1 MRHLVFGLSNE
12 SFYFDVY
19 DVFISVTLSMIS
31 SDIAIHLTWSIG
43 EESVEE
49 GFWWILSKFEE
60 TRN

>member
-19 DVFISVTLSMIS
+19 VFISVTLPMIS